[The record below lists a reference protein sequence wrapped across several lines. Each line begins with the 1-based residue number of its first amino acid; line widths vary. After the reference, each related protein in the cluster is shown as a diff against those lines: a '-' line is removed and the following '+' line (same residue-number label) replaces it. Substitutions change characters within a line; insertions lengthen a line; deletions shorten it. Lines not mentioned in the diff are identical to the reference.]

1 MKKGFRGARR
11 GGVGAKMRLIT
22 YGVNC
27 NIVDKW
33 GFDDSI
39 DASMSTSNNTIS
51 ISELRQDA
59 TNLINL
65 AISGQ
70 NPLIVMQRS
79 KPKAVLV
86 DYLYFQALE
95 EAIMDLSDSQEA
107 ERAKLEPTESFD
119 KFFEKR
125 FGTKVK

>member
-1 MKKGFRGARR
+1 MVKIVWQSQISLRE
-11 GGVGAKMRLIT
+11 RLIGLIGMDLT
-22 YGVNC
+22 GELL
-27 NIVDKW
+27 I
-33 GFDDSI
+33 DSI
-39 DASMSTSNNTIS
+39 NISMSTSNNTIS

-70 NPLIVMQRS
+70 NHLIVMQRS

-95 EAIMDLSDSQEA
+95 EAIMDLTDSQEA

-119 KFFEKR
+119 KYFEKR
-125 FGTKVK
+125 FGSKVK

>member
-1 MKKGFRGARR
+1 
-11 GGVGAKMRLIT
+11 
-22 YGVNC
+22 
-27 NIVDKW
+27 
-33 GFDDSI
+33 
-39 DASMSTSNNTIS
+39 MSTSNNTIS

-95 EAIMDLSDSQEA
+95 GAIMDLTDGQEA
-107 ERAKLEPTESFD
+107 ERAKQETTESFD
-119 KFFEKR
+119 KYFGKR
-125 FGTKVK
+125 FGSKVK

>member
-1 MKKGFRGARR
+1 
-11 GGVGAKMRLIT
+11 
-22 YGVNC
+22 
-27 NIVDKW
+27 
-33 GFDDSI
+33 
-39 DASMSTSNNTIS
+39 MSASNNTIS

-59 TNLINL
+59 TNLIDL

-95 EAIMDLSDSQEA
+95 EAIIDLTDSQEA
-107 ERAKLEPTESFD
+107 ERAKLEPTESFG
-119 KFFEKR
+119 KYFEKR
-125 FGTKVK
+125 FGAKGK

>member
-1 MKKGFRGARR
+1 MTFEKNGFKVRPIA
-11 GGVGAKMRLIT
+11 
-22 YGVNC
+22 YGVDC
-27 NIVDKW
+27 NTIDKW
-33 GFDDSI
+33 SI
-39 DASMSTSNNTIS
+39 NGIISISMIASNNTIS

-70 NPLIVMQRS
+70 SPLIVMQRS

-95 EAIMDLSDSQEA
+95 EAIMDLTDSQEA
-107 ERAKLEPTESFD
+107 ERAKLEPIKSFD
-119 KFFEKR
+119 KYFEKR
-125 FGTKVK
+125 FGSKVI

>member
-1 MKKGFRGARR
+1 
-11 GGVGAKMRLIT
+11 
-22 YGVNC
+22 
-27 NIVDKW
+27 
-33 GFDDSI
+33 
-39 DASMSTSNNTIS
+39 MSTSNTIS

-95 EAIMDLSDSQEA
+95 EAIMDLTDNQEA

-119 KFFEKR
+119 KYFGKR
-125 FGTKVK
+125 FETKVK